1 MSAWHQHVFGT
12 QLGLSY
18 LKNNNNNNNRSND
31 NNNQK
36 VK

>member
-12 QLGLSY
+12 QLSLSY